1 MLYVYICMLDICMCT
16 DYEVQALGPILLKLW
31 SLKIGFFFFF
41 AERYL
46 KLAVSVLQILVV
58 LSQLDTHLEVKNV
71 YKKKKNQNWVESKQE
86 KMEHSTI

>member
-1 MLYVYICMLDICMCT
+1 MLYVYICMLYICMCT

-31 SLKIGFFFFF
+31 SLKIGFFFFFF

-58 LSQLDTHLEVKNV
+58 LSQLDTHLEVKNI
-71 YKKKKNQNWVESKQE
+71 YKKKSKL
-86 KMEHSTI
+86 S

>member
-31 SLKIGFFFFF
+31 SLKIGFFF

-58 LSQLDTHLEVKNV
+58 LSQLDTHLEVKNI
-71 YKKKKNQNWVESKQE
+71 YKKKLKLSWIKTGKNGALN
-86 KMEHSTI
+86 